1 MVRTAP
7 ASASIGLR
15 IRGDGMKYSAF
26 ISYNHRDR
34 KTAAWLHSALE
45 TYRIPKALWGRES
58 PLGVLGK
65 RLPPV
70 FQDRE
75 ELAASTDLAGSVL
88 EALEQSASLIVI
100 CTPNGRRSRWV
111 NEEIRTFTK
120 MGRRHRIQCLIAGG
134 EPNASN
140 VAGMDPELEALPP
153 ALFEN
158 GETEPLGADIRDGQD
173 GKLNGKLK
181 LLAGLLDVRYD
192 ELRQREAIRRQ
203 RQLTMVAAGSAA
215 GFVVMSGLT
224 AAAVLQRAEAIK
236 QRDIARQKTLTAER
250 TVEFVKSIFTV
261 SDPSEARGAS
271 ITAREVLDR
280 GARQIEAELNDEP
293 SVKTELSVTL
303 GEVYM
308 GLGLYRQGETLVRST
323 FKIPGRDR
331 DAVVRQFAALGDA
344 QSKQSDFAGAAKSY
358 GAALAEARK
367 PDSRSEEM
375 IPRIL
380 VGLGE
385 AQASNDDFA
394 SADKSVGEALRLD
407 IARLGPDHPDV
418 ARDIETQGLSALYAG
433 EMERAQ
439 SLYERA
445 LKIRERRQGGLHP
458 KVAED
463 LNQLG
468 AIAFF
473 RRDGRTAEAYWR
485 RVLAANEAVLGPM
498 HPDLATTLNNIGRVL
513 LERRDFAKAEAS
525 YRRSLAIT
533 LRERDETFED
543 LAFTFASL
551 GLIKGATDEPAA
563 AEALFRKALTAARI
577 HRHRNLAP
585 VMTDLADVLCVLGR
599 QADAA
604 TLLREARPIMAKTYP
619 DDPWRVAW
627 IDNVQGGCL
636 LKQGRLAEAQRLLG
650 DSQKVLA
657 KRWPID
663 SLYGYAVRERIRDL
677 DSALRKSGAIL

>member
-1 MVRTAP
+1 
-7 ASASIGLR
+7 
-15 IRGDGMKYSAF
+15 MKYSAF

-34 KTAAWLHSALE
+34 KVASWLHSALE

-65 RLPPV
+65 RMPPV

-224 AAAVLQRAEAIK
+224 AAALLQRAEAIK

-271 ITAREVLDR
+271 VTAREILDR
-280 GARQIEAELNDEP
+280 GARQIEGELMDEP

-308 GLGLYRQGETLVRST
+308 GLGLYRQGEALVRST

-331 DAVVRQFAALGDA
+331 DAVVRQLAALGDA
-344 QSKQSDFAGAAKSY
+344 QSKQSDFAGAVKSY

-367 PDSRSEEM
+367 PDNRREEM
-375 IPRIL
+375 VPRVL
-380 VGLGE
+380 VGLAE
-385 AQASNDDFA
+385 AQASNDDFTGA
-394 SADKSVGEALRLD
+394 ARSIEEALRLD
-407 IARLGPDHPDV
+407 LARLGPDHPDV
-418 ARDIETQGLSALYAG
+418 ARDLETQGLSALYSG
-433 EMERAQ
+433 ELERSQ
-439 SLYERA
+439 GLYLRA
-445 LKIRERRQGGLHP
+445 LQIRERRQGERHP

-468 AIAFF
+468 SIAYL
-473 RRDGRTAEAYWR
+473 RRDGATAEKYFR
-485 RVLAANEAVLGPM
+485 RVMATNEAVLGPM
-498 HPDLATTLNNIGRVL
+498 HPDLATTLNNVGRVL
-513 LERRDFAKAEAS
+513 LERRAFSEANAIFE
-525 YRRSLAIT
+525 RSLAIT
-533 LRERDETFED
+533 LQQRGETFED
-543 LAFTFASL
+543 LAFTFANL
-551 GLIKGATDEPAA
+551 GLIKRAMGQSAA
-563 AEALFRKALTAARI
+563 SEALFRKALNAARL
-577 HRHRNLAP
+577 HQHRNLAP
-585 VMTDLADVLCVLGR
+585 VMTDLADLLCQGGR
-599 QADAA
+599 QAEAA
-604 TLLREARPIMAKTYP
+604 ALLREARPIMTRTYP
-619 DDPWRVAW
+619 GDAWRVAW

-636 LKQGRLAEAQRLLG
+636 VQQGRLGEAQRLLG
-650 DSQKVLA
+650 KSQRVLSD
-657 KRWPID
+657 RWPVD
-663 SLYGYAVRERIRDL
+663 SLYGHAARERMRDL
-677 DSALRKSGAIL
+677 DVALRKSGAIL